1 MATNT
6 YVALDKVTVGTA
18 TPSITFTSIPQG
30 YTDLVLIIN
39 AGTSDASEQDCLI
52 RVNGDTGSNY
62 SATYLYGTGSSA
74 ASGRNANQTES
85 TAGYPIRPTLISTL
99 IVQFPNY
106 SNTTTY
112 KNWLGRANSA
122 DSMVY
127 THISLWRNTNAI
139 NTILLYPSNSKNFL
153 AGSTFS
159 LYGIAATNTA
169 KATGGTI
176 SYGADGYTYHTF
188 LSTGTFTPLQSL
200 TADCLVVAGGG
211 GGGSDSAGGGG
222 AGGYRSS
229 TGISLTST
237 PYSVTVGSGGT
248 GSTNA
253 SVSAGGSGT
262 DSVFSTITSAGGG
275 GGGSRNATYRN
286 GISGGSGGGACNTSG
301 GTAGSGNTPSTSPSQ
316 GSNGGSSSNNGG
328 AGGGGATAVGGG
340 GSGFDEGG
348 AGGAGSNSLATW
360 ATNTGTGVSGY
371 YAGGGGGGSYSTTR
385 DGGAGG
391 AGGGGAGGNGSSQ
404 SAPYS
409 GTAGT
414 VNTGGGGGGSARG
427 NTIGANG
434 GSGIVIIRYAT
445 L

>member
-6 YVALDKVTVGTA
+6 YVALDKITVGSAVSSVTFS
-18 TPSITFTSIPQG
+18 SINSG
-30 YTDLVLIIN
+30 YTDLVLIIAGAGASSGGN
-39 AGTSDASEQDCLI
+39 ILLQFNSDTATNYSTTILYGDGTSAGSARAS
-52 RVNGDTGSNY
+52 N
-62 SATYLYGTGSSA
+62 A
-74 ASGRNANQTES
+74 ASMNIGDLDATTQSN
-85 TAGYPIRPTLISTL
+85 TLVNI
-99 IVQFPNY
+99 QNY
-106 SNTTTY
+106 ANTTTY
-112 KNWLGRANSA
+112 KTALGRSNRSA
-122 DSMVY
+122 VAVAAKAG
-127 THISLWRNTNAI
+127 LWRSTAAI
-139 NTILLYPSNSKNFL
+139 NSIKVFFSTGDNFVS
-153 AGSTFS
+153 GTTFS

-176 SYGADGYTYHTF
+176 TYGADGYTYHTF

-253 SVSAGGSGT
+253 SASAGGNGT
-262 DSVFSTITSAGGG
+262 DSVFSTITSTGGG

-316 GSNGGSSSNNGG
+316 GSNGGSSANNGG

-340 GSGFDEGG
+340 GTGFDEGG
-348 AGGAGSNSLATW
+348 NGGAGSNSLATW
-360 ATNTGTGVSGY
+360 ATNTGTGASGY

-385 DGGAGG
+385 NGGTGG

-427 NTIGANG
+427 NTVGANG